1 MAPPF
6 APDRFP
12 HLFDTA
18 PLGIAILDT
27 DGRVVDANPAL
38 LAMAGRTLDEFR
50 GRSLIDL
57 VAPEDRPT
65 LAACLAGGPPGGA
78 CRFVLPRADGT
89 TIACSLTASAIEVDG
104 RAGSVAFV
112 QDLSEQVQ
120 AEQEQRRLAAQAQ
133 QAQKMEAI
141 GTLAGGIAHDFNNLL
156 MAIQGNISLL
166 LLDKES
172 DHRDA
177 PYLKNIEKTVARA
190 SELTKQILGFARG
203 GKYEIRSVD
212 LNGLVRA
219 CADLFGRSK
228 RDIPVRLKLAANLP
242 PVKADAG
249 QIQQAVINLLL
260 NAGQAMPDGGEL
272 TLETAGVTVGESDPE
287 KPHDA
292 EAGPYAR
299 LAVTDTGVGIPPPIL
314 NRIFEPFF
322 TTRDKGTHSGLG
334 LSSAFGIV
342 KAHGGYIT
350 VKSERGRGSTFS
362 IYLPAATRA
371 AEHRTRPAAAPHVS
385 CTILLVEDE
394 ELVLDVGRQMLERLG
409 HRVVVARGGAEALA
423 IYERDP
429 AAIDLVILDMIMP
442 GMGGSATFDRLKAIR
457 PDVAVLLS
465 SGYSL
470 NGQAADIL
478 RRGCRGFLQKP
489 FNLGQLDLKIR
500 EVTAGT

>member
-1 MAPPF
+1 
-6 APDRFP
+6 
-12 HLFDTA
+12 
-18 PLGIAILDT
+18 
-27 DGRVVDANPAL
+27 
-38 LAMAGRTLDEFR
+38 
-50 GRSLIDL
+50 
-57 VAPEDRPT
+57 
-65 LAACLAGGPPGGA
+65 
-78 CRFVLPRADGT
+78 
-89 TIACSLTASAIEVDG
+89 
-104 RAGSVAFV
+104 
-112 QDLSEQVQ
+112 
-120 AEQEQRRLAAQAQ
+120 
-133 QAQKMEAI
+133 MEAI

-190 SELTKQILGFARG
+190 SELTKQVLGFARG
-203 GKYEIRSVD
+203 GKYEVRSVD

-228 RDIPVRLKLAANLP
+228 RDISVRLRLAEALP
-242 PVKADAG
+242 SVEADSG
-249 QIQQAVINLLL
+249 QIQQAVLNLLL

-272 TLETAGVTVGESDPE
+272 TLETACVTVGESDQE
-287 KPHDA
+287 KTHDE

-299 LAVTDTGVGIPPPIL
+299 LTVTDTGVGIPPPIL

-362 IYLPAATRA
+362 IYLPAV
-371 AEHRTRPAAAPHVS
+371 TRPAARRDRPPAAAAVS
-385 CTILLVEDE
+385 RTILLVEDE
-394 ELVLDVGRQMLERLG
+394 ELVLDIGRQMLERLG
-409 HRVVVARGGAEALA
+409 HRVVVARGGAEAVS
-423 IYERDP
+423 IYESDP

-457 PDVAVLLS
+457 PDVTVLLS

-500 EVTAGT
+500 EVTAAP